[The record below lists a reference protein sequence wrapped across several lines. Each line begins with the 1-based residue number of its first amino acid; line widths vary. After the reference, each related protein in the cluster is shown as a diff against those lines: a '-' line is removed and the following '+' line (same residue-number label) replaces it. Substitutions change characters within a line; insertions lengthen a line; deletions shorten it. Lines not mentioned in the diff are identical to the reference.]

1 MSLLLVTKHRDMAP
15 FKSAIKKVGPNI
27 DVEIWPDVKNPKRMQ
42 FAVAWRHP
50 KNVFSQ
56 YPNLKVISSLGAG
69 VDHLMQDETIPD
81 DVKITRIVTP
91 SLSDQM
97 SDYVLTA
104 VLNLFR
110 NTKTYLEQQKKTEWT
125 VHPFLN
131 KQEVTIGVMGL
142 GELGR
147 TVADRLRLNGF
158 SVKGWSRTKKALDG
172 IEAFSE
178 NELSGFLNS
187 TNILVNL
194 LPLTDQTEG
203 ILNLELFKQLK
214 QPVFLINAARGEHL
228 VEEDL
233 IYALDRN
240 IIKHAVLDVF
250 SEEPLPDSHPFW
262 GREKITITPHVASI
276 TDPDE
281 AAELLVENYKRTLS
295 GINLLYEVDKEKEY

>member
-1 MSLLLVTKHRDMAP
+1 MSLLLVTKHRDMTP
-15 FKSAIKKVGPNI
+15 FKLAIGQIDPNI
-27 DVEIWPDVKNPKRMQ
+27 DVEIWPAVKNPHRVQ

-50 KNVFSQ
+50 KNVFSE
-56 YPNLKVISSLGAG
+56 YPNLKAISSLGAG

-81 DVKITRIVTP
+81 DVKITRVVTP

-97 SDYVLTA
+97 SDYILTA

-110 NTKTYLEQQKKTEWT
+110 YTRTYFEQQKKAEWN

-131 KQEVTIGVMGL
+131 KDQVSVGVMGL

-147 TVADRLRLNGF
+147 AAAERLKNNGF

-172 IEAFSE
+172 VEAFSK

-194 LPLTDQTEG
+194 LPLTKKTEG
-203 ILNLELFKQLK
+203 ILDLGLFKQLH
-214 QPVFLINAARGEHL
+214 QPAFLINAARGEHL

-233 IYALDRN
+233 IYALDKN
-240 IIKHAVLDVF
+240 LLQHAVLDVF
-250 SEEPLPDSHPFW
+250 SEEPLPGSHPFW
-262 GREKITITPHVASI
+262 GRKKITITPHVASI
-276 TDPDE
+276 TDPTE
-281 AAELLVENYKRTLS
+281 AAELLVENYKRSLS
-295 GINLLYEVDKEKEY
+295 GMGLLYEVDRGKEF

>member
-1 MSLLLVTKHRDMAP
+1 MAP
-15 FKSAIKKVGPNI
+15 FKSAIEKIDSNI
-27 DVEIWPDVKNPKRMQ
+27 DVEIWPDVKNSKRVQ

-69 VDHLMQDETIPD
+69 VDHLMKDETIPD
-81 DVKITRIVTP
+81 HVKISRIVTP

-97 SDYVLTA
+97 SDYILTT

-110 NTKTYLEQQKKTEWT
+110 NTKTYLEQQNRAEWT

-147 TVADRLRLNGF
+147 TAADRLRMNGF

-172 IEAFSE
+172 IETFSE

-194 LPLTDQTEG
+194 LPLTDKTEG
-203 ILNLELFKQLK
+203 ILDLRLFKQLK
-214 QPVFLINAARGEHL
+214 QPAFLINAARGEHL

-240 IIKHAVLDVF
+240 FIKHAALDVF
-250 SEEPLPDSHPFW
+250 PEEPLPDSHPFW

-276 TDPDE
+276 TDPDD
-281 AAELLVENYKRTLS
+281 AAKLLVENYKRILS
-295 GINLLYEVDKEKEY
+295 GMALMYEVDKGKEY

>member
-1 MSLLLVTKHRDMAP
+1 MSLLLVTKHRDMTP
-15 FKSAIKKVGPNI
+15 FKLAIGQIDPNI
-27 DVEIWPDVKNPKRMQ
+27 DVEIWPAVKNPHRVQ

-50 KNVFSQ
+50 KNVFSE
-56 YPNLKVISSLGAG
+56 YPNLKAISSLGAG

-81 DVKITRIVTP
+81 DVKITRVVTP

-97 SDYVLTA
+97 SDYILTA

-110 NTKTYLEQQKKTEWT
+110 YTRTYFEQQKKAEWN

-131 KQEVTIGVMGL
+131 KDQVSVGVMGL

-147 TVADRLRLNGF
+147 AAAERLKNNGF

-172 IEAFSE
+172 VEAFSK

-194 LPLTDQTEG
+194 LPLTKKTEG
-203 ILNLELFKQLK
+203 ILDLGLFKQLH
-214 QPVFLINAARGEHL
+214 QPAFLINAARGEHL

-233 IYALDRN
+233 IYALDKN
-240 IIKHAVLDVF
+240 LLQHAVLDVF
-250 SEEPLPDSHPFW
+250 SEEPLPGSHPFW
-262 GREKITITPHVASI
+262 GRKKITITPHVASI
-276 TDPDE
+276 TDPTE
-281 AAELLVENYKRTLS
+281 AAELLVENYKRSLS
-295 GINLLYEVDKEKEY
+295 GMGLLYEVDRGKEY

>member
-1 MSLLLVTKHRDMAP
+1 MSLLLVTKHRDMTP
-15 FKSAIKKVGPNI
+15 FKLAIGQIDPNI
-27 DVEIWPDVKNPKRMQ
+27 DVEIWPAVKNPHRVQ

-50 KNVFSQ
+50 KNVFSE
-56 YPNLKVISSLGAG
+56 YPNLKAISSLGAG

-81 DVKITRIVTP
+81 DVKITRVVTP

-97 SDYVLTA
+97 SDYILTA

-110 NTKTYLEQQKKTEWT
+110 NTSTYFEQQKKAEWN

-131 KQEVTIGVMGL
+131 KDQVSVGVMGL

-147 TVADRLRLNGF
+147 AAAERLKNNGF

-172 IEAFSE
+172 VEAFSK

-194 LPLTDQTEG
+194 LPLTKKTEG
-203 ILNLELFKQLK
+203 ILDLGLFKQLH
-214 QPVFLINAARGEHL
+214 QPAFLINAARGEHL

-233 IYALDRN
+233 IYALDKN
-240 IIKHAVLDVF
+240 LLQHAVLDVF
-250 SEEPLPDSHPFW
+250 SEEPLPGSHPFW
-262 GREKITITPHVASI
+262 GRKKITITPHVASI
-276 TDPDE
+276 TDPTE
-281 AAELLVENYKRTLS
+281 AAELLVENYKRSLS
-295 GINLLYEVDKEKEY
+295 GMGLLYEVDRGKEY

>member
-1 MSLLLVTKHRDMAP
+1 MSLLLVTKHRDMTP
-15 FKSAIKKVGPNI
+15 FKLAIGQIDPNI
-27 DVEIWPDVKNPKRMQ
+27 DVEIWPAVKNPHRVQ

-50 KNVFSQ
+50 KNVFSE
-56 YPNLKVISSLGAG
+56 YPNLKAISSLGAG

-81 DVKITRIVTP
+81 DVKITRVVTP

-97 SDYVLTA
+97 SDYILTA

-110 NTKTYLEQQKKTEWT
+110 YTRTYFEQQKKAEWN

-131 KQEVTIGVMGL
+131 KDQVSVGVMGL

-147 TVADRLRLNGF
+147 AAAERLKNNGF

-172 IEAFSE
+172 VEAFSK

-194 LPLTDQTEG
+194 LPLTKKTEG
-203 ILNLELFKQLK
+203 ILDLGLFKQLH
-214 QPVFLINAARGEHL
+214 QPAFLINAARGEHL

-233 IYALDRN
+233 IYALDKN
-240 IIKHAVLDVF
+240 LLQHAVLDVF
-250 SEEPLPDSHPFW
+250 SEEPLPGSHPFW
-262 GREKITITPHVASI
+262 GRKRITITPHVASI
-276 TDPDE
+276 TDPTE
-281 AAELLVENYKRTLS
+281 AAELLVENYKRSLS
-295 GINLLYEVDKEKEY
+295 GMGLLYEVDRGKEY

>member
-1 MSLLLVTKHRDMAP
+1 MSLLLVTKHRDMTP
-15 FKSAIKKVGPNI
+15 FKLAIGQIDPNI
-27 DVEIWPDVKNPKRMQ
+27 DVEIWPAVKNPHRVQ

-50 KNVFSQ
+50 KNVFSE
-56 YPNLKVISSLGAG
+56 YPNLKAISSLGAG

-81 DVKITRIVTP
+81 DVKITRVVTP

-97 SDYVLTA
+97 SDYILTA

-110 NTKTYLEQQKKTEWT
+110 YTRTYFEQQKKAEWN

-131 KQEVTIGVMGL
+131 KDQVSVGVMGL

-147 TVADRLRLNGF
+147 AAAERLKNNGF

-172 IEAFSE
+172 IEAFSK

-194 LPLTDQTEG
+194 LPLTKKTEG
-203 ILNLELFKQLK
+203 ILDLGLFKQLH
-214 QPVFLINAARGEHL
+214 QPAFLINAARGEHL

-233 IYALDRN
+233 IYALDKN
-240 IIKHAVLDVF
+240 LLQHAVLDVF
-250 SEEPLPDSHPFW
+250 SEEPLPGSHPFW
-262 GREKITITPHVASI
+262 GRKKITITPHVASI
-276 TDPDE
+276 TDPTE
-281 AAELLVENYKRTLS
+281 AAELLVENYKRSLS
-295 GINLLYEVDKEKEY
+295 GMGLLYEVDRGKEY